1 MTSLRP
7 RSRRLLL
14 AASLCVAGVAL
25 AGCSATNP
33 MTTENEY
40 SAADGTRAT
49 LGDVRASNLVVVSSA
64 KGAPGLVTGALT
76 NDGDDKRTVTLT
88 FGEDTST
95 VNVEPKQTVLLDGTT
110 GTGHANIVLTAVAVA
125 PGGVAPA
132 TIATDAAGS
141 QDISVPVLDGS
152 QPEYASLVPTAPAS

>member
-1 MTSLRP
+1 VTSLRP
-7 RSRRLLL
+7 RSRRLMLV
-14 AASLCVAGVAL
+14 ASLCVAGAAL

-33 MTTENEY
+33 MTTEHEY
-40 SAADGTRAT
+40 SASDGTRAT
-49 LGDVRASNLVVVSSA
+49 LGDVRASNLIVLASA

-76 NDGDDKRTVTLT
+76 NDGDDQRTVTLT

-95 VNVEPKQTVLLDGTT
+95 VNLEGKQTVLLDGTSAP
-110 GTGHANIVLTAVAVA
+110 GHADVRITAVAVP

-141 QDISVPVLDGS
+141 EDISVPVLDGS
-152 QPEYASLVPTAPAS
+152 QPEYASLVPSAPAS